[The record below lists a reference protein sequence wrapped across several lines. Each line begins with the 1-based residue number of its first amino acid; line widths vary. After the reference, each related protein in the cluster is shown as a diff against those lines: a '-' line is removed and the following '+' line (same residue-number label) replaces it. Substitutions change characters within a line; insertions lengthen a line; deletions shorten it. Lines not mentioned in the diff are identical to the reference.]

1 MINLFLDLDAT
12 IVDSS
17 KAYCAVYNTYY
28 SHLEG
33 FKPADHTKVYQ
44 YNFSDECLLAL
55 QDKSKIFG
63 NQDFFD
69 NLILFENAYEVLLS
83 LKDKYNITGISK
95 SVQKKFN
102 EVNIL
107 PLDIIDEIE
116 VTKFLSLNKYDI
128 NSNGINSKSIV
139 DMSGGIF
146 IDDHQD
152 NLFSSNA
159 EYKYCYGEVKGWNDK
174 WDGIRL
180 ENWLE
185 IKECAL

>member
-83 LKDKYNITGISK
+83 LKDKYNIIICTLGDNDNISLK
-95 SVQKKFN
+95 SQWIKENLPF
-102 EVNIL
+102 VNNCI
-107 PLDIIDEIE
+107 
-116 VTKFLSLNKYDI
+116 FI

-180 ENWLE
+180 E